1 MYSHHYN
8 SPLGGM
14 TMTSNGTALTGLWF
28 DENPDSESLI
38 DTDWPVFEDLEEAEG
53 PASEAAKSSPDTESP
68 EATSNQ
74 PQDILPVFRD
84 TCRWLD
90 TYFGGEVPDFVPP
103 LEVQDTKFR
112 LEVWDM
118 LKTIP
123 YGQSTTYGKIARAI
137 AEKRGMERMSAQAVG
152 NAVGSNP
159 VVIIIPCHRVLG
171 SDGKLTGYSGG
182 IERKRALLELERIL

>member
-28 DENPDSESLI
+28 DEDPGSESLK
-38 DTDWPVFEDLEEAEG
+38 DTDWPVFEDLEEADR
-53 PASEAAKSSPDTESP
+53 PASEAAESSPETEIP
-68 EATSNQ
+68 EDPPNQ

>member
-28 DENPDSESLI
+28 DEDPEYESLK
-38 DTDWPVFEDLEEAEG
+38 DTDWPVFEDLEEADR
-53 PASEAAKSSPDTESP
+53 PASESSDSSSTP
-68 EATSNQ
+68 ENPENPSSQ
-74 PQDILPVFRD
+74 PQDSLPVFRD

-90 TYFGGEVPDFVPP
+90 TYFGGEVPDFAPP

-112 LEVWDM
+112 LEVWDI

-123 YGQSTTYGKIARAI
+123 YGKSTTYGKIAREI